1 MVRNGWLCLILACL
15 ASIGCSSGWRLSG
28 NEKRPLRRPPP
39 AHFPAHE
46 IKFADSNGF
55 DMMLESALLS
65 KRPSIVIQ
73 TDAKSPDEID
83 ERVQAWVSAWMDGGE
98 LDVPNSKGLGA
109 GQAILLGLDIAN
121 SREFDEFM
129 SNAHRRAKVVADW
142 YNDRKVKE
150 KRVDLLRPYV
160 LAFDNPKDGGPIQ
173 IRLYNGLYDQIA
185 AVEGGEQRGDA
196 EKDIANV
203 DYQETAPDED

>member
-1 MVRNGWLCLILACL
+1 
-15 ASIGCSSGWRLSG
+15 
-28 NEKRPLRRPPP
+28 
-39 AHFPAHE
+39 
-46 IKFADSNGF
+46 
-55 DMMLESALLS
+55 
-65 KRPSIVIQ
+65 
-73 TDAKSPDEID
+73 
-83 ERVQAWVSAWMDGGE
+83 
-98 LDVPNSKGLGA
+98 
-109 GQAILLGLDIAN
+109 
-121 SREFDEFM
+121 M

-150 KRVDLLRPYV
+150 KRVELLRPYV